1 MTREPPATNEGWYA
15 LHDFRTIDWD
25 AWRDAP
31 ERDREAALDSG
42 VSFLRD
48 RVDVTDAED
57 GSSAVFSMLGHK
69 ADLLVLHFRPT
80 MADLDTAE
88 RAFEDTEFAEYTDQT
103 NSYVSVTEVGGY
115 TNEEMTKEPSEIEDT
130 GLARYAESKLYPE
143 IPDSE
148 FVCFYPMDKRR
159 APGENWYDLPFDERA
174 DMMDT
179 HGEIGKTYAGK
190 VSQVIT
196 GSIGFDDYEWGV
208 DLFSNDATNIKDLL
222 YELRFD
228 ESSSKYAEFGPFYF
242 GRQFPP
248 EDLPAFMAGEA
259 VPAEEGEGDSGHPHG
274 ESGGHGE
281 GGHHGES
288 ESHHGHGDGEGHHH
302 GEGGH
307 HGGSDHHGGD
317 ESSSADDD
325 SGSIRGELED
335 LDIYAGQPHGEDVY
349 AMVLYSEADP
359 EELFEEVD
367 GLRKNFDHYDTHVK
381 TAVYQA
387 NEASDRDRSAVV
399 SIWETQSA
407 ADTAGG
413 FLADLPGIVARAG
426 EESGFG
432 TMGMFYTVKPE
443 HREDFVEK
451 FETVGGLLG
460 DMDGHLE
467 TDLLANREDE
477 NDMFIASQWESKED
491 AMSFFRSDDFADT
504 VDWGRDVLADRP
516 RHVFLA

>member
-15 LHDFRTIDWD
+15 LHDFRTVDWD
-25 AWRDAP
+25 AWRAAP
-31 ERDREAALDSG
+31 ERVRERALDEG

-48 RVDVTDAED
+48 RVDVTDAEE
-57 GSSAVFSMLGHK
+57 GSSAVFTIMGHK

-88 RAFEDTEFAEYTDQT
+88 RAFEDTAFAEYTDQS

-130 GLARYAESKLYPE
+130 GLARYAESKLYPDV
-143 IPDSE
+143 PDAE

-174 DMMDT
+174 EMMDT
-179 HGEIGKTYAGK
+179 HGEIGKTYAGQ
-190 VSQVIT
+190 VSQVIS

-208 DLFSNDATNIKDLL
+208 DLFSNDATDIKDLL

-248 EDLPAFMAGEA
+248 EDLPQFMAGEA
-259 VPAEEGEGDSGHPHG
+259 VPAEGEASDDGGSGHP
-274 ESGGHGE
+274 
-281 GGHHGES
+281 HGES
-288 ESHHGHGDGEGHHH
+288 ESHHGHGEGDGHHH
-302 GEGGH
+302 GGDG
-307 HGGSDHHGGD
+307 DHHGGD
-317 ESSSADDD
+317 ESSSADDE
-325 SGSIRGELED
+325 GSIRGELED

-359 EELFEEVD
+359 DELFEEVT

-381 TAVYQA
+381 TAVY
-387 NEASDRDRSAVV
+387 ETREEVSDNDRSAVV
-399 SIWETQSA
+399 SIWDTQSA

-413 FLADLPGIVARAG
+413 FLADLPGIVGRAG

-432 TMGMFYTVKPE
+432 TMGMFYTTKPDK
-443 HREDFVEK
+443 REDFVAK
-451 FETVGGLLG
+451 FETVGGLLA
-460 DMDGHLE
+460 DMDGHLD

-477 NDMFIASQWESKED
+477 NDMFIASQWESKDD
-491 AMSFFRSDDFADT
+491 AMSFFRSDAFSDT

>member
-1 MTREPPATNEGWYA
+1 MTREPPATNEGWYS
-15 LHDFRTIDWD
+15 LHDFRTVDWD

-31 ERDREAALDSG
+31 ERERETALDSG

-57 GSSAVFSMLGHK
+57 GSSAIFSMLGHK
-69 ADLLVLHFRPT
+69 ADLLVVHFRPT

-88 RAFEDTEFAEYTDQT
+88 RAFEDTAFAAYTEQS

-115 TNEEMTKEPSEIEDT
+115 TSEEMTKSPEEIEDT

-159 APGENWYDLPFDERA
+159 EPGENWYDLPFDERA
-174 DMMDT
+174 EMMDT
-179 HGEIGKTYAGK
+179 HGEIGKAYAGQ
-190 VSQVIT
+190 VSQVIS

-208 DLFSNDATNIKDLL
+208 DLFSNDANHIKDLL

-248 EDLPAFMAGEA
+248 EDLPQFMTGEA
-259 VPAEEGEGDSGHPHG
+259 VPAKGGDEEATGHP
-274 ESGGHGE
+274 HGE
-281 GGHHGES
+281 GGHHDES
-288 ESHHGHGDGEGHHH
+288 EGHHDDGDGHHGDGDG
-302 GEGGH
+302 
-307 HGGSDHHGGD
+307 DGGD
-317 ESSSADDD
+317 SDDE

-367 GLRKNFDHYDTHVK
+367 GLRGNFDHYDTHVK
-381 TAVYQA
+381 TAVYE
-387 NEASDRDRSAVV
+387 NPHGGHSAVV

-413 FLADLPGIVARAG
+413 FLADLPGVVARAG

-432 TMGMFYTVKPE
+432 TMGMFYTVKPD
-443 HREDFVEK
+443 HREDFVAK
-451 FETVGGLLG
+451 FETVGGVLEE
-460 DMDGHLE
+460 MDGHLE
-467 TDLLANREDE
+467 TDLLANREDD
-477 NDMFIASQWESKED
+477 NDMFIASQWESKDD
-491 AMSFFRSDDFADT
+491 AMTFFRSDDFSDT

>member
-15 LHDFRTIDWD
+15 LHDFRTVDWD
-25 AWRDAP
+25 AWRAAP
-31 ERDREAALDSG
+31 EREREAALEEG
-42 VSFLRD
+42 VSFLRE

-57 GSSAVFSMLGHK
+57 GSTAVFSMLGHK

-80 MADLDTAE
+80 VAALDTAE
-88 RAFEDTEFAEYTDQT
+88 RAFEGTAFAEYTERSA
-103 NSYVSVTEVGGY
+103 SYVSVTEVGGY
-115 TNEEMTKEPSEIEDT
+115 TSEEMTKEPEEIEDT

-148 FVCFYPMDKRR
+148 FACFYPMDKRR
-159 APGENWYDLPFDERA
+159 APGQNWYDLPFDERA
-174 DMMDT
+174 EMMDT
-179 HGEIGKTYAGK
+179 HGEIGKTYAG
-190 VSQVIT
+190 QVKQIIT
-196 GSIGFDDYEWGV
+196 GSIGMDDFEWGV
-208 DLFSNDATNIKDLL
+208 DLFGNDPTAIKDLL

-228 ESSSKYAEFGPFYF
+228 ESSSKYADFGSFYF

-259 VPAEEGEGDSGHPHG
+259 VPADEAADDETDSGHPHG
-274 ESGGHGE
+274 EA
-281 GGHHGES
+281 
-288 ESHHGHGDGEGHHH
+288 ESHHGHGS

-307 HGGSDHHGGD
+307 AHGKGEQHGESGQHGPDGTADDGD
-317 ESSSADDD
+317 ESD
-325 SGSIRGELED
+325 GIRGELED

-359 EELFEEVD
+359 EALFEEVD
-367 GLRKNFDHYDTHVK
+367 GLRSNFEHYDTHVK
-381 TAVYQA
+381 TAVYE
-387 NEASDRDRSAVV
+387 NPHGGRSAVV
-399 SIWETQSA
+399 SVWETQSA

-426 EESGFG
+426 ERSGFG

-451 FETVGGLLG
+451 FETVGDVLAETE
-460 DMDGHLE
+460 GHLE

-491 AMSFFRSDDFADT
+491 AMGFFRSDAFSDT

>member
-15 LHDFRTIDWD
+15 LHDFRTVDWD
-25 AWRDAP
+25 AWRAAP
-31 ERDREAALDSG
+31 EREREAALSEG

-80 MADLDTAE
+80 VADLDTAE
-88 RAFEDTEFAEYTDQT
+88 RAFEGTAFAEYTERSS
-103 NSYVSVTEVGGY
+103 SYVSVTEVGGY
-115 TNEEMTKEPSEIEDT
+115 TSEEMTKEPAEIEDT
-130 GLARYAESKLYPE
+130 GLARYAQSKLYPE

-159 APGENWYDLPFDERA
+159 APGQNWYDLPFDERA
-174 DMMDT
+174 EMMDT
-179 HGEIGKTYAGK
+179 HGEIGKTYAG
-190 VSQVIT
+190 QVKQIIT
-196 GSIGFDDYEWGV
+196 GSIGMDDFEWGV
-208 DLFSNDATNIKDLL
+208 DLFGNDPTAIKDLL

-228 ESSSKYAEFGPFYF
+228 ESSSKYADFGPFYF

-248 EDLPAFMAGEA
+248 ADLPAFMAGEA
-259 VPAEEGEGDSGHPHG
+259 VPAEDDDAESAGGHPHG
-274 ESGGHGE
+274 EGGHPRGSGEGGRPHGE
-281 GGHHGES
+281 GGHTDEA
-288 ESHHGHGDGEGHHH
+288 ETHHGHGS

-307 HGGSDHHGGD
+307 PHGEESEDDDGSDG
-317 ESSSADDD
+317 
-325 SGSIRGELED
+325 IRGELAD

-359 EELFEEVD
+359 AELFEEVE
-367 GLRKNFDHYDTHVK
+367 GLRSNFEHYDTHVK
-381 TAVYQA
+381 TAVYQPREGEDA
-387 NEASDRDRSAVV
+387 DSAVV
-399 SIWETQSA
+399 SVWETQSA

-426 EESGFG
+426 ERSGFG

-443 HREDFVEK
+443 RRADFVEK
-451 FETVGGLLG
+451 FETVGEVLG
-460 DMDGHLE
+460 ETEGHLE
-467 TDLLANREDE
+467 TDLLVNREDE
-477 NDMFIASQWESKED
+477 NDMFIASQWESKDD
-491 AMSFFRSDDFADT
+491 AMGFFRSDAFADT

>member
-15 LHDFRTIDWD
+15 LHDFRTVDWD
-25 AWRDAP
+25 AWRAAP
-31 ERDREAALDSG
+31 ERERESALEDG
-42 VSFLRD
+42 ISFLRE

-88 RAFEDTEFAEYTDQT
+88 RAFEDTAFAEYTEQS

-115 TNEEMTKEPSEIEDT
+115 TNEEMTKEPEEIEDT
-130 GLARYAESKLYPE
+130 GLARYAESKLYPQ

-159 APGENWYDLPFDERA
+159 EPGENWYDLPFDERA
-174 DMMDT
+174 EMMDT
-179 HGEIGKTYAGK
+179 HGEIGKTYAGQ

-196 GSIGFDDYEWGV
+196 GSIGFDDFEWGV

-248 EDLPAFMAGEA
+248 EDLPQFMAGEA
-259 VPAEEGEGDSGHPHG
+259 VPAEEEADESGHPHG
-274 ESGGHGE
+274 EGGHG
-281 GGHHGES
+281 HGES
-288 ESHHGHGDGEGHHH
+288 ESHHGHGDGEGN
-302 GEGGH
+302 H
-307 HGGSDHHGGD
+307 HGGDSDHHHGGD
-317 ESSSADDD
+317 ESTAEDD

-359 EELFEEVD
+359 DELFEEVD

-381 TAVYQA
+381 TAVYRA
-387 NEASDRDRSAVV
+387 NDRDRSAVV

-413 FLADLPGIVARAG
+413 FLSDLPGIVARAGERGSGHAG

-451 FETVGGLLG
+451 FETVGGLLEE
-460 DMDGHLE
+460 MDGHLE

-477 NDMFIASQWESKED
+477 NDMFIASQWESKDD
-491 AMSFFRSDDFADT
+491 AMAFFRSDDFADT

>member
-1 MTREPPATNEGWYA
+1 MTREPPAPNEGWYA
-15 LHDFRTIDWD
+15 LHDFRTVDWD
-25 AWRDAP
+25 AWRAAP
-31 ERDREAALDSG
+31 ERERRAALEKG

-48 RVDVTDAED
+48 RVDVTDAEA
-57 GSSAVFSMLGHK
+57 GSSAVFSILGHK
-69 ADLLVLHFRPT
+69 ADLLIVHFRPT
-80 MADLDTAE
+80 MAALDTAE
-88 RAFEDTEFAEYTDQT
+88 RAFEATAFAEYTEQSS
-103 NSYVSVTEVGGY
+103 SYVSVTEVGGY
-115 TNEEMTKEPSEIEDT
+115 TSEEMTKEPDEIEDT

-159 APGENWYDLPFDERA
+159 QPGQNWYDLPFDERA
-174 DMMDT
+174 EMMST
-179 HGEIGKTYAGK
+179 HGDIGKTYAGQ
-190 VSQVIT
+190 VTQVIT
-196 GSIGFDDYEWGV
+196 GSIGFDDFEWGV
-208 DLFSNDATNIKDLL
+208 DLFSNDPTNVKDLL

-228 ESSSKYAEFGPFYF
+228 ESSSKYADFGTFYF
-242 GRQFPP
+242 GRQFAP
-248 EDLPAFMAGEA
+248 EDLPSFMAGEA
-259 VPAEEGEGDSGHPHG
+259 VPAEEGAGESDHPHG
-274 ESGGHGE
+274 ET
-281 GGHHGES
+281 
-288 ESHHGHGDGEGHHH
+288 ESHHGHGDGEGDHHR
-302 GEGGH
+302 GESGGH
-307 HGGSDHHGGD
+307 HGENADSDG
-317 ESSSADDD
+317 E

-359 EELFEEVD
+359 DELFEEVD
-367 GLRKNFDHYDTHVK
+367 GLRSNFDHYDTHVK
-381 TAVYQA
+381 TAVYENA
-387 NEASDRDRSAVV
+387 DEEGDRAAVV

-413 FLADLPGIVARAG
+413 FLADLPDIVGRAG

-451 FETVGGLLG
+451 FETVGGLLE
-460 DMDGHLE
+460 DMEGHLE

-491 AMSFFRSDDFADT
+491 AMDFFRSDAFSDT
-504 VDWGRDVLADRP
+504 VEWGRDVLADRP

>member
-31 ERDREAALDSG
+31 EREREAALDAG

-69 ADLLVLHFRPT
+69 ADLLVIHFRPT

-88 RAFEDTEFAEYTDQT
+88 RAFEETAFAEYTDQT

-179 HGEIGKTYAGK
+179 HGEIGKTYAGQ

-259 VPAEEGEGDSGHPHG
+259 VPAEEDDGASGHPHG
-274 ESGGHGE
+274 EGDHAHGE

-288 ESHHGHGDGEGHHH
+288 ESHHGHGGGEGGHHH
-302 GEGGH
+302 GE
-307 HGGSDHHGGD
+307 SGGD
-317 ESSSADDD
+317 RDSDDD
-325 SGSIRGELED
+325 AGSIRGELED

-359 EELFEEVD
+359 DELFEEVD
-367 GLRKNFDHYDTHVK
+367 GLRGNFDHYDTHVK
-381 TAVYQA
+381 TAVY
-387 NEASDRDRSAVV
+387 EASGRDRSAVV

-451 FETVGGLLG
+451 FETVGGLLA

-477 NDMFIASQWESKED
+477 NDMFIASQWESKDD
-491 AMSFFRSDDFADT
+491 AMSFFRSDAFSDT

>member
-15 LHDFRTIDWD
+15 LHDFQTIDWD
-25 AWRDAP
+25 AWRAAP
-31 ERDREAALDSG
+31 EREREAALEDG
-42 VSFLRD
+42 VSFLRE

-57 GSSAVFSMLGHK
+57 GSSAIFSMLGHK

-88 RAFEDTEFAEYTDQT
+88 RAFEDTAFAEYTEQS

-115 TNEEMTKEPSEIEDT
+115 TSEEMTKPPEEIEDT
-130 GLARYAESKLYPE
+130 GLARYAESKLYPQ

-159 APGENWYDLPFDERA
+159 EPGENWYDLPFDERA

-179 HGEIGKTYAGK
+179 HGEIGKTYAGQ
-190 VSQVIT
+190 VSQVIS
-196 GSIGFDDYEWGV
+196 GSIGFDDFEWGV
-208 DLFSNDATNIKDLL
+208 DLFSNDPTDIKDLL

-248 EDLPAFMAGEA
+248 EDLPQFMAGEA
-259 VPAEEGEGDSGHPHG
+259 VPAEEGAGESGHPHG
-274 ESGGHGE
+274 EGGHG
-281 GGHHGES
+281 HGES
-288 ESHHGHGDGEGHHH
+288 ENHHGHGDGEGHHGS
-302 GEGGH
+302 GESGGH
-307 HGGSDHHGGD
+307 HGGDSDHHHG
-317 ESSSADDD
+317 DD
-325 SGSIRGELED
+325 STAEDDAGSIRGELED

-359 EELFEEVD
+359 DELFEEVD

-381 TAVYQA
+381 TAVYE
-387 NEASDRDRSAVV
+387 NPHGGRSAVV

-413 FLADLPGIVARAG
+413 FLSDLPGIVARAG

-460 DMDGHLE
+460 EMDGHLE

-477 NDMFIASQWESKED
+477 NDMFIASQWESKDD
-491 AMSFFRSDDFADT
+491 AMAFFRSDDFADT

>member
-25 AWRDAP
+25 AWRSAP
-31 ERDREAALDSG
+31 DRERETALEDG
-42 VSFLRD
+42 ISFFRN
-48 RVDVTDAED
+48 RVDVTDAEE
-57 GSSAVFSMLGHK
+57 GSSAIFSMLGHK
-69 ADLLVLHFRPT
+69 ADLLVIHFRPT

-88 RAFEDTEFAEYTDQT
+88 RAFEDTAFAEYTDQS

-115 TNEEMTKEPSEIEDT
+115 TSDEMTKPPEEIEDT
-130 GLARYAESKLYPE
+130 GLARYAESKLYPD

-174 DMMDT
+174 EMMDT
-179 HGEIGKTYAGK
+179 HGEIGKTYAG
-190 VSQVIT
+190 QVKQIIT
-196 GSIGFDDYEWGV
+196 GSIGMDDYEWGV
-208 DLFSNDATNIKDLL
+208 DLFSNDPKHIKDLL

-248 EDLPAFMAGEA
+248 EDLPQFMAGEEI
-259 VPAEEGEGDSGHPHG
+259 PATDADDDSGHPHG
-274 ESGGHGE
+274 EGGHP
-281 GGHHGES
+281 HGDS
-288 ESHHGHGDGEGHHH
+288 EGHGDGEGGHHDH
-302 GEGGH
+302 GDDGGH
-307 HGGSDHHGGD
+307 HGGHDHGGD
-317 ESSSADDD
+317 DGDDEGD
-325 SGSIRGELED
+325 IRGELED

-359 EELFEEVD
+359 DELFDEVD
-367 GLRKNFDHYDTHVK
+367 GLRSNFDHYDTHVK
-381 TAVYQA
+381 TAVYQTRETA
-387 NEASDRDRSAVV
+387 ESGRSAVV

-432 TMGMFYTVKPE
+432 TMGMFYTVKPDK
-443 HREDFVEK
+443 REDFVDK
-451 FETVGGLLG
+451 FETVGEVLE

-467 TDLLANREDE
+467 SNLLANREDE
-477 NDMFIASQWESKED
+477 NDMFIASQWESKDD
-491 AMSFFRSDDFADT
+491 AMSFFRSDAFSDT